1 MKNKTFDRIKKMVK
15 PYRKTVIFVIIL
27 AVIID
32 IMALV
37 KPYLVRLLIDDFL
50 KNGISQNE
58 FLSVNIIAYIY
69 IGLVLFENFLEYFN
83 STRTNIIGESV
94 VFDLRNKMYTYM
106 EKANIKFHD
115 KMPSGTLF
123 VRIISDIEDIYA
135 LFCDVI
141 TTSIKD
147 IFIIIGLV
155 GVMIYISCKLAM
167 ISMIIIPLIIVSSL
181 ILTKLLNKTY
191 SAVKTVRTKLNI
203 FFSESIYGLK
213 VIKIFNRQKEK
224 QTECENI
231 TDEFRKT
238 IKPIGLFQGL
248 LPAIMTL
255 IENLGIAIVI
265 WSVVNK
271 WIGASLEV
279 GVIYM
284 FITYLKSLFDPINR
298 LIENVEVVEEAVTSI
313 DKIYEILDKEEY
325 VEDFDSGKR
334 IDKIKGK
341 IEFRNVWF
349 AYEEENWILKNVSFT
364 IEPGQSVALVGKT
377 GSGKT
382 TITNL
387 INRFYTIQKGE
398 ILIDGI
404 NIYDINLAD
413 LRRNIGTILQDPF
426 IYAKSIKDNI
436 KLFNDISDEKI
447 EEAIEL
453 ASAREFVENQE
464 NGLDEIARE
473 RGNSFSA
480 GEKQL
485 LAFARIFALQ
495 PSVFILDE
503 ATANIDTTTEQLIQE
518 SVDKLSSEKTSIFIA
533 HRLATIVNVDKIIVL
548 SNGEIVE
555 EGNHEELVKSGGY
568 YSRFTLDEQVG
579 TGGALHEQLG
589 VAFPVPP

>member
-426 IYAKSIKDNI
+426 IYAKSIKENI
-436 KLFNDISDEKI
+436 KLFNNISDEKI

-453 ASAREFVENQE
+453 ASATEFVENQE

-568 YSRFTLDEQVG
+568 YSKLYNSYYNS
-579 TGGALHEQLG
+579 LI
-589 VAFPVPP
+589 

>member
-181 ILTKLLNKTY
+181 IITKLLNKTY

-568 YSRFTLDEQVG
+568 YSKLYNSYYNS
-579 TGGALHEQLG
+579 LI
-589 VAFPVPP
+589 